1 MMARMGTAVVAG
13 MVAAFA
19 CEVGMKAILITRRDE
34 AEKTHDLG
42 KLNEALPED
51 VSRKRLEA
59 LVLRRNR
66 RRPGM
71 RTSSSRVIQMI

>member
-51 VSRKRLEA
+51 SRKRLEA
-59 LVLRRNR
+59 DFGEIAGVLEC
-66 RRPGM
+66 GL
-71 RTSSSRVIQMI
+71 RVHG